1 MFIIRRKGNCNGR
14 KEETSRKGVFSPFKV
29 LHLMAGLALKLV
41 IYNEALEGAQGLC
54 FKCEVRTLHRQEA
67 WPCSPGF
74 NKSGSRWKMHF
85 FLTLLHTCSDYFFLK
100 TVSIGRVLT

>member
-1 MFIIRRKGNCNGR
+1 
-14 KEETSRKGVFSPFKV
+14 
-29 LHLMAGLALKLV
+29 MAGLALKLV